1 MFVFFKDKQIIGFFL
16 ILVGSILIITI
27 QSYVNRSDALILAL
41 RDAAFNVTSIIT
53 GTGYTTK
60 DFSAWG
66 NFSVFFFLV
75 LMFVGGCSASTTC
88 GIKVFRFQIIL
99 SFIDQQVKK
108 IFYPNGVFPIK
119 YNNQNIN
126 DQFLTSVLAFVCLYI
141 FIFFILTL
149 LLSLTG
155 LDLITSVSAA
165 ATSISNVGPG
175 LGHVIGPDGNFFI
188 LSDSAKWLLS
198 LGMLLGRLE
207 LLTVLVLFLPA
218 FWRN

>member
-1 MFVFFKDKQIIGFFL
+1 MTDRIDIG
-16 ILVGSILIITI
+16 
-27 QSYVNRSDALILAL
+27 RSDINQVLQEMRAL
-41 RDAAFNVTSIIT
+41 
-53 GTGYTTK
+53 K
-60 DFSAWG
+60 DRAQGS
-66 NFSVFFFLV
+66 N
-75 LMFVGGCSASTTC
+75 
-88 GIKVFRFQIIL
+88 
-99 SFIDQQVKK
+99 
-108 IFYPNGVFPIK
+108 
-119 YNNQNIN
+119 NNQNIN

>member
-1 MFVFFKDKQIIGFFL
+1 
-16 ILVGSILIITI
+16 
-27 QSYVNRSDALILAL
+27 
-41 RDAAFNVTSIIT
+41 
-53 GTGYTTK
+53 
-60 DFSAWG
+60 
-66 NFSVFFFLV
+66 
-75 LMFVGGCSASTTC
+75 MFVGGCSASTTC

-99 SFIDQQVKK
+99 SFVDQQVKK